1 MTEREL
7 SHLLSMATESSRDA
21 IVVASAQ
28 GVGGQGRQILYANAA
43 FERMTGYSVAEVL
56 GKTLKILQGPLTD
69 RSVVDRLR
77 ANLAAGV
84 PVRETLLNYKKDG
97 STFWAELDITPVVGE
112 AGVVTHWISIQRE
125 VTDRI
130 ERERTL
136 AQIAEHVPG
145 VIYTYRLFPD
155 GRSCFPFASR
165 AIERL
170 YGVSP
175 EQVERDASPVFDRLH
190 PDDLQM
196 VVASI
201 KKSAETLSPW
211 NIAYRTVLPNGQIT
225 RVYGNATPERLD
237 DGSILWHG
245 YIYDVEL
252 NIEVVDQELKAILD
266 AIPAAVF
273 MKDTGSRIILMN
285 TAAEEQWGISLLDV
299 MGTDGSKYVP
309 AEIMSQYLAE
319 DQTVL
324 SHLGTSSTRATVW
337 NAKLQQNR
345 SVHTFKRA
353 IRDQSDNP
361 KYIVGVT
368 FDVTEIEETERT
380 LRASEEKLRGLFE
393 LSPLGFA
400 MSNSEDRYVEFNAAF
415 ANICGYTLEEVSG
428 LGNWKLTPPEY
439 RDSDLEM
446 LSRVRRHRRYGPYE
460 KEYIRKDGTRIPV
473 QLNGTIIT
481 GSDGKNYI
489 WSVVEDITT
498 RKNEQKNAA
507 RLAAIV
513 ESTDDA
519 IIGKDLNGMINY
531 WNAAAARM
539 FGYNSD
545 EVVGRHISLLY
556 PFERR
561 SDEEFIR
568 TSILRGERVKN
579 YQTIRLRKDGSR
591 FPASVTVSPVF
602 DADGVV
608 VSASKIVRDIT
619 AQKQIEREQARFQS
633 IVEQSSDAILSI
645 DSRGLITT
653 WNPAAERI
661 FGYSADEA
669 IGQSIK
675 IVIPPEAEDSVSDLT
690 LRGGKLPQTRVLR
703 MNKKGE
709 KFHVEV
715 STAALYDETG
725 AVIGASGV
733 LRDIRDRERIEEQ
746 LRQSQKMEA
755 IGNLTGGLAHDFNN
769 LLGVIMGNMEILR
782 SVPTI
787 SIDDQELVTDALAAA
802 ERGGE
807 LTRQLLA
814 FARKQPL
821 KVSTFRVATLV
832 NDTVKL
838 LTRLLGENI
847 DIVVEHE
854 PGVCAVTADPIQL
867 STALTNLATNA
878 RDAMPNGGRLLIQ
891 TQFQRVEDNNQ
902 LLNFEI
908 PPGNYA
914 VIVVTDSGVGIAA
927 ETLPRIFEP
936 FFTTKSRDEGTGLGL
951 AMVFGF
957 MKQSGGHV
965 NVYSE
970 PGKGTT
976 LRLYLP
982 CEVENK
988 ETPSNAGTGPRPG
1001 NGQIILVVEDNLS
1014 LRRVVKR
1021 QLQRLSYAILEAGTG
1036 AEALEILE
1044 SSKVDLVF
1052 TDIVMPGGTD
1062 GYELGRMVRSRWPAT
1077 KVLLTSGFP
1086 ERRNRDRGDE
1096 SLFRLITK
1104 PYRENDLARAIAEV
1118 LAST

>member
-1 MTEREL
+1 
-7 SHLLSMATESSRDA
+7 
-21 IVVASAQ
+21 
-28 GVGGQGRQILYANAA
+28 
-43 FERMTGYSVAEVL
+43 
-56 GKTLKILQGPLTD
+56 
-69 RSVVDRLR
+69 
-77 ANLAAGV
+77 
-84 PVRETLLNYKKDG
+84 
-97 STFWAELDITPVVGE
+97 
-112 AGVVTHWISIQRE
+112 
-125 VTDRI
+125 
-130 ERERTL
+130 
-136 AQIAEHVPG
+136 
-145 VIYTYRLFPD
+145 
-155 GRSCFPFASR
+155 
-165 AIERL
+165 
-170 YGVSP
+170 
-175 EQVERDASPVFDRLH
+175 
-190 PDDLQM
+190 
-196 VVASI
+196 
-201 KKSAETLSPW
+201 
-211 NIAYRTVLPNGQIT
+211 
-225 RVYGNATPERLD
+225 
-237 DGSILWHG
+237 
-245 YIYDVEL
+245 
-252 NIEVVDQELKAILD
+252 
-266 AIPAAVF
+266 
-273 MKDTGSRIILMN
+273 
-285 TAAEEQWGISLLDV
+285 
-299 MGTDGSKYVP
+299 
-309 AEIMSQYLAE
+309 
-319 DQTVL
+319 
-324 SHLGTSSTRATVW
+324 
-337 NAKLQQNR
+337 
-345 SVHTFKRA
+345 
-353 IRDQSDNP
+353 
-361 KYIVGVT
+361 
-368 FDVTEIEETERT
+368 
-380 LRASEEKLRGLFE
+380 
-393 LSPLGFA
+393 
-400 MSNSEDRYVEFNAAF
+400 
-415 ANICGYTLEEVSG
+415 
-428 LGNWKLTPPEY
+428 
-439 RDSDLEM
+439 
-446 LSRVRRHRRYGPYE
+446 
-460 KEYIRKDGTRIPV
+460 
-473 QLNGTIIT
+473 
-481 GSDGKNYI
+481 
-489 WSVVEDITT
+489 
-498 RKNEQKNAA
+498 
-507 RLAAIV
+507 
-513 ESTDDA
+513 
-519 IIGKDLNGMINY
+519 
-531 WNAAAARM
+531 
-539 FGYNSD
+539 
-545 EVVGRHISLLY
+545 
-556 PFERR
+556 
-561 SDEEFIR
+561 
-568 TSILRGERVKN
+568 
-579 YQTIRLRKDGSR
+579 
-591 FPASVTVSPVF
+591 
-602 DADGVV
+602 
-608 VSASKIVRDIT
+608 
-619 AQKQIEREQARFQS
+619 
-633 IVEQSSDAILSI
+633 
-645 DSRGLITT
+645 
-653 WNPAAERI
+653 
-661 FGYSADEA
+661 
-669 IGQSIK
+669 
-675 IVIPPEAEDSVSDLT
+675 
-690 LRGGKLPQTRVLR
+690 

-725 AVIGASGV
+725 TVIGASGV

-976 LRLYLP
+976 FRLYLP